1 MTKDRSN
8 VAYFVTRA
16 IDDCDPH
23 RYDESDLHSM
33 EAHGRR
39 MPRIGPGIVYWT
51 KSWVPPLGRRNQDDS
66 TNVLGEGG
74 IGLGRGKGLGI
85 PKVDGGGIG
94 TLSEIVGLASPVDG
108 DVREAIVVQGE
119 AVLLDIVAEPTHRED
134 IKARH
139 VTDDILAIGWGLQ
152 VVIEGNPGGSLS
164 VGVDKCVVLTH
175 VLLVAKGFSG
185 QPGLVWLINCTGQM
199 QEQEWKF
206 DYNKVQAYFG
216 NVGLDGMYGTR
227 TEKKGGFYTLFHG
240 LEYHCTAGLSGTE
253 SIEGELL
260 VSTMHLM
267 HNAIRPSGHCN
278 LCEWSQ
284 PTSK

>member
-1 MTKDRSN
+1 MTILPLLPSIKTDHLSYPSWTLQVSERLLQGAAPLKQLHGGMTKDRSN

-152 VVIEGNPGGSLS
+152 VVIEGVFRTARIS
-164 VGVDKCVVLTH
+164 VAHQLHRPNAG
-175 VLLVAKGFSG
+175 A
-185 QPGLVWLINCTGQM
+185 
-199 QEQEWKF
+199 
-206 DYNKVQAYFG
+206 
-216 NVGLDGMYGTR
+216 GM
-227 TEKKGGFYTLFHG
+227 E
-240 LEYHCTAGLSGTE
+240 
-253 SIEGELL
+253 
-260 VSTMHLM
+260 V
-267 HNAIRPSGHCN
+267 
-278 LCEWSQ
+278 
-284 PTSK
+284 